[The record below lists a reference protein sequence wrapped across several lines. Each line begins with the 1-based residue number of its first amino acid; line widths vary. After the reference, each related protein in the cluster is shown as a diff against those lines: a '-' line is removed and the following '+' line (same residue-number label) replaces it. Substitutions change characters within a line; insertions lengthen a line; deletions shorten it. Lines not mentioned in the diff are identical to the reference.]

1 MAPTLPMRSLG
12 QQGLKAS
19 AQGLGCMGMSTA
31 YKDKA
36 SPVTD
41 EESIATI
48 HKALELGVTFLDT
61 SDMYGPF
68 TNEELVGKALKG
80 KREQYTLATK
90 FGLVPHADGKGADV
104 DGSSQHVRAACE
116 ASLKRLQTD
125 YIDLYYQHR
134 VDRKVGIETTVREM
148 KKLVEEG
155 KVKYLGLSEATSD
168 EIRRAHAIHPISA
181 VQLEWS
187 LWTRNAEADVIPTC
201 RELGIGIVAYGPLGR
216 GFLTGTVR
224 SIKDLH
230 ETDWRVVRMPR
241 FQGENLEKNIKL
253 VEKVDQVAK
262 AKWVEPGQLALAW
275 VHSQGDDVFPIPGTK
290 RIKYLEQNAAA
301 FHMKLTAEEKLQLE
315 AVFASDQVS
324 GERYTEAMKKIAHEG
339 GQ

>member
-1 MAPTLPMRSLG
+1 MAPTLPVRSLG

-19 AQGLGCMGMSTA
+19 VQGLGCMGMSFA

-68 TNEELVGKALKG
+68 TNEELVGRALKG
-80 KREQYTLATK
+80 KRQQYTLATK
-90 FGLVPHADGKGADV
+90 FGL
-104 DGSSQHVRAACE
+104 
-116 ASLKRLQTD
+116 TD

-187 LWTRNAEADVIPTC
+187 LWTRNAEGLSLEGLSQP
-201 RELGIGIVAYGPLGR
+201 ESF
-216 GFLTGTVR
+216 GFCT
-224 SIKDLH
+224 
-230 ETDWRVVRMPR
+230 
-241 FQGENLEKNIKL
+241 Q
-253 VEKVDQVAK
+253 A
-262 AKWVEPGQLALAW
+262 
-275 VHSQGDDVFPIPGTK
+275 
-290 RIKYLEQNAAA
+290 
-301 FHMKLTAEEKLQLE
+301 
-315 AVFASDQVS
+315 
-324 GERYTEAMKKIAHEG
+324 G
-339 GQ
+339 GKSSCCYFEDSHL

>member
-1 MAPTLPMRSLG
+1 
-12 QQGLKAS
+12 
-19 AQGLGCMGMSTA
+19 MGMSFA

-68 TNEELVGKALKG
+68 TNEELV
-80 KREQYTLATK
+80 
-90 FGLVPHADGKGADV
+90 
-104 DGSSQHVRAACE
+104 ACE

-187 LWTRNAEADVIPTC
+187 LWTRNAESPYAQPDHYT
-201 RELGIGIVAYGPLGR
+201 
-216 GFLTGTVR
+216 R
-224 SIKDLH
+224 SN
-230 ETDWRVVRMPR
+230 
-241 FQGENLEKNIKL
+241 GL
-253 VEKVDQVAK
+253 VQR
-262 AKWVEPGQLALAW
+262 
-275 VHSQGDDVFPIPGTK
+275 T
-290 RIKYLEQNAAA
+290 
-301 FHMKLTAEEKLQLE
+301 HM
-315 AVFASDQVS
+315 
-324 GERYTEAMKKIAHEG
+324 
-339 GQ
+339 

>member
-1 MAPTLPMRSLG
+1 
-12 QQGLKAS
+12 
-19 AQGLGCMGMSTA
+19 MGMSTA

-80 KREQYTLATK
+80 KRQQYTLATK
-90 FGLVPHADGKGADV
+90 FGLVPHADGQGADV
-104 DGSSQHVRAACE
+104 DGTPQHVRAACE

-201 RELGIGIVAYGPLGR
+201 RELGIGIVAYSPLGR

-224 SIKDLH
+224 SVKDLH

-253 VEKVDQVAK
+253 VEKVDQLAK
-262 AKWVEPGQLALAW
+262 AKGVEPGQLALAW

-301 FHMKLTAEEKLQLE
+301 FHIKLTAEEKIQLE

-324 GERYTEAMKKIAHEG
+324 GDRYTEAMKKIAHEG